1 MVLTKSSLG
10 KKNGN
15 KSIERKFDR
24 DLRECMQC
32 KHFHGNSS
40 RCLTTNC
47 VKMEEKNNNAVTIS
61 KCVDCP
67 YGRGKTVCF
76 PCMLELLGVNKH
88 K

>member
-1 MVLTKSSLG
+1 MVLIKSNLC
-10 KKNGN
+10 KKNDD
-15 KSIERKFDR
+15 KYIEQKFDSE
-24 DLRECMQC
+24 LRECMQC
-32 KHFHGNSS
+32 KHFHGNNS
-40 RCLTTNC
+40 RCLSTNC
-47 VKMEEKNNNAVTIS
+47 IKIEEKNNNAVTIS